1 MSQKHWEDEV
11 SIELT
16 DESIESEEV
25 MLSKAEC
32 TQLFREEVALWLKL
46 EGPKLITTGMDLP
59 KIVVKEPVVFEDE
72 PTSKESAKTPRKKV
86 KAERK
91 LKCSGGTLKASK
103 EKK

>member
-25 MLSKAEC
+25 MLSKAEL

-59 KIVVKEPVVFEDE
+59 KIVVKDDE
-72 PTSKESAKTPRKKV
+72 PTSKESTKTPRKKV
-86 KAERK
+86 TAERK